1 MGVLLTPF
9 SVALDPSN
17 DDIAVFIGDADFGAI
32 GGPFHI
38 FDVGGFAIID
48 HFLDPLALVLHED
61 YDGASGIASGEFPV
75 LLVPGDEGDVSV
87 VVGEVSRLVGGLGAS
102 LCLQSIEFDQFE
114 ETV

>member
-1 MGVLLTPF
+1 MSVLLAPF
-9 SVALDPSN
+9 PVALNSSH
-17 DDIAVFIGDADFGAI
+17 DDIAVFIGNADFGAI
-32 GGPFHI
+32 GGPLHI
-38 FDVGGFAIID
+38 FYVGGFAIVD
-48 HFLDPLALVLHED
+48 HFLDPLPLVLHED
-61 YDGASGIASGEFPV
+61 YDCARGIASGEFPV